1 MLIKL
6 QKVKIKGKIVYGDMM
21 ADGYFLLLED
31 DTQVQVPFSEWE
43 SYEMEDNYVSKQ
55 TESSLDELAEIAQK
69 NELY

>member
-55 TESSLDELAEIAQK
+55 IESSLDELAEIAQK
-69 NELY
+69 NGLY